1 MPQYM
6 VCLSSWAGISYSPVE
21 VLERQP
27 RRVKVRFVRATVG
40 HAKDAIG
47 YPPDKAVGHWESET
61 WIPLQ
66 REERPTHDLAG

>member
-6 VCLSSWAGISYSPVE
+6 VCLNSWAGISYVPVE

-27 RRVKVRFVRATVG
+27 RRVQVRFVRATVG

-47 YPPDKAVGHWESET
+47 YPPYKAVGRWDGEVWVPRT
-61 WIPLQ
+61 
-66 REERPTHDLAG
+66 REAASKT